1 MWGPTEIPNTELTI
15 NLTNKMILLIYINSE
30 ADL

>member
-1 MWGPTEIPNTELTI
+1 MWGPTEIPNTELAI